1 MRRVGHGRDEGG
13 DDLEVLVAELVH
25 DGVGAV
31 AERAKEGE
39 TGSPALV
46 GVAEVD
52 DAVVGGVVAGAA
64 DVAGPLEPVDDQA
77 GPCNA
82 SETRL
87 SGLTW

>member
-31 AERAKEGE
+31 AERAEEGE

-52 DAVVGGVVAGAA
+52 CTRRRTGSWTCAA
-64 DVAGPLEPVDDQA
+64 
-77 GPCNA
+77 
-82 SETRL
+82 RIL
-87 SGLTW
+87 SYVL